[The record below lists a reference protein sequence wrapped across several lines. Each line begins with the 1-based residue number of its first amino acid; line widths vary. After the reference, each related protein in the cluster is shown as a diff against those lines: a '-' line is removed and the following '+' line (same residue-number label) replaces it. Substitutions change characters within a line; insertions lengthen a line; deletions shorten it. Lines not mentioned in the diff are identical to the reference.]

1 VESSLTFPWAF
12 RTIFIYCVL
21 KNNRVLKKKILQI
34 GIEVNS
40 GSTGKI
46 AEQIGSVAIKNGFE
60 SYITYARGFNPS
72 ESNVIKIGNKLS
84 IFLHLLRTR
93 FCGDHLNGSKF
104 ATLKLIKKIK
114 SIQPDIIH
122 LHQIHGY
129 FLNVPLLFNFL
140 KEYNKPVVWT
150 LHDCWA
156 FTGHCTYFS
165 IEKCNKWTSE
175 CNNCPKINNYPKSIH
190 IDNSKSEFYTKKKL
204 FNGLQDLTIVGV
216 SNWMANQAK
225 MSFLN
230 INTTEI
236 TTVLNGVDTS
246 LFYPRKNRKQ
256 ILDKYNLEQNKN
268 FVITAGTTWLKA
280 KGLDDYQNL
289 SKILPDNIQLIMVGV
304 DSNLKSKL
312 PSNIKCFKR
321 TESQD
326 ELAELYSISEILLC
340 LSYQESFGLTPIEA
354 MACGTPAIVYDN
366 TALSELIIKNTG
378 ELVETGNI
386 ELVLAKINKMLN
398 KGKMF
403 YYKACIDRAKRK
415 YEKEI
420 TYENYIKIYKKLL
433 K

>member
-1 VESSLTFPWAF
+1 M
-12 RTIFIYCVL
+12 
-21 KNNRVLKKKILQI
+21 KNKILQI

-46 AEQIGSVAIKNGFE
+46 TEQIGAVARKNGFE

-72 ESNVIKIGNKLS
+72 DSNVIKIGNKLS
-84 IFLHLLRTR
+84 IFMHLLRTR

-104 ATLKLIKKIK
+104 ATIKLIKKVK
-114 SIQPDIIH
+114 SIRPDIIH
-122 LHQIHGY
+122 LHQMHGY
-129 FLNVPLLFNFL
+129 FLNIPLLFNFL

-156 FTGHCTYFS
+156 FTGHCTHFS

-175 CNNCPKINNYPKSIH
+175 CNNCPKINNYPKSLH
-190 IDNSKSEFYTKKKL
+190 IDNSKSEFYAKKKL
-204 FNGLQDLTIVGV
+204 FNGIQDLTIVGV

-230 INTTEI
+230 NNTTQI

-246 LFYPRKNRKQ
+246 LFYPRKNRKE
-256 ILDKYNLEQNKN
+256 ILEKYNLDHQNKY
-268 FVITAGTTWLKA
+268 VITAGTTWEKA
-280 KGLDDYQNL
+280 KGLDDYQKL
-289 SKILPDNIQLIMVGV
+289 SKILPDNVQLIMVGV
-304 DSNLKSKL
+304 DSNLSSKL

-321 TESQD
+321 TESQV
-326 ELAELYSISEILLC
+326 ELAEFFSISELLLC

-366 TALSELIIKNTG
+366 TALGELVTKNTG
-378 ELVETGNI
+378 ELVETGNV
-386 ELVLAKINKMLN
+386 ELVLSKINKILN

-403 YYKACIDRAKRK
+403 YHDACIDSVKST
-415 YEKEI
+415 YDKEI
-420 TYENYIKIYKKLL
+420 TYKNYINIYNKLL
-433 K
+433 N